1 MAIITILPLILS
13 AVLSAAHFYRS
24 GALIFTAVSILLP
37 ILLVSKNH
45 WVPKI
50 ITASLLLAAG
60 EWLRTLFVFIEHY
73 QAAGIPWTRM
83 AIILGTVAI
92 FTASSALVFKTS
104 TLKKRYRSKVPES
117 KISR

>member
-1 MAIITILPLILS
+1 MAIIILPVILS
-13 AVLSAAHFYRS
+13 ALLSAAHFYRS
-24 GALIFTAVSILLP
+24 GAFIFTAICLLLP
-37 ILLVSKNH
+37 VLLVSKNH

-83 AIILGTVAI
+83 AIILGGVAI

-104 TLKKRYRSKVPES
+104 ALKKRYRSKVP
-117 KISR
+117 